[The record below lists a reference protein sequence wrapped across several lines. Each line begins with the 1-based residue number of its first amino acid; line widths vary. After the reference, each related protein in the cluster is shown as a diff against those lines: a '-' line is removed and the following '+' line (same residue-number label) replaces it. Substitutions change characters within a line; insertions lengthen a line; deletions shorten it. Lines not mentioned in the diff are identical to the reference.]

1 MAAKVRKN
9 DKRRLIRVPL
19 SEIKNHFSEY
29 IKRSKKDDLVIT
41 VHGKPVAVLIGFEI
55 EDEDDLLDYQL
66 LNNEEFKRKIA
77 KSREQFRRGEYL
89 TIEEVRAKI

>member
-1 MAAKVRKN
+1 VAAKVRKN

-41 VHGKPVAVLIGFEI
+41 VHGKPVAVLVGFEI
-55 EDEDDLLDYQL
+55 EDEDDLVDYQL

-77 KSREQFRRGEYL
+77 KSREQFQRGEYL
-89 TIEEVRAKI
+89 TIEEVRAGL

>member
-1 MAAKVRKN
+1 MAAKARKN

-41 VHGKPVAVLIGFEI
+41 VHGRPVAVLIGFEI

-89 TIEEVRAKI
+89 TIEELRTRL

>member
-1 MAAKVRKN
+1 MAAKARKN

-19 SEIKNHFSEY
+19 SEIKNNFSEY

-41 VHGKPVAVLIGFEI
+41 VHGRPVAVLIGFEI

-89 TIEEVRAKI
+89 TIEELRTRL